1 MAAPCVGPNYLGESM
16 AGTLSGADVVQLRT
30 LASQAGSSASAL
42 NGLRRRLAADLAAS
56 RHWQGNDA
64 GSFRSD
70 WETAHSRSLTQ
81 AVHLLETMRRE
92 LTANADQQEHAS
104 SAGGGSAAMPV
115 ATALPAAPP
124 GVLPTPAE
132 LGAMSPQQVHDLWS
146 GLGAERQ
153 AEFSRLH
160 PFTAGNLDGLPV
172 AARIEANKVAA
183 AGQLAVLDANGPSTS
198 EEARYLR
205 KVLAGQISL
214 VAYDPDKGN
223 LIELL
228 GRYDGSTTTVLTY
241 VPGTF
246 AKAGDFYA
254 GGAQKMAAYLQ
265 QSDPAGSTAAF
276 VYKNSEFPQDQTFV
290 QSADKPFGEQAGLR
304 LAAFEEG
311 LAAQN
316 PPAAQTVTVS
326 HSWGEAA
333 VASSEMFG
341 THYDS
346 QISLSGAWMPE
357 GWKADP
363 ATDYHHFAYDFDALA
378 TAQQLG
384 LVGDKY
390 PLGDPAFRKHIY
402 DDPARN
408 FEFGPV
414 KITTDPMAKIE
425 NHSLIA
431 SAQDARNR
439 EAREDIARA
448 IYGGRK

>member
-1 MAAPCVGPNYLGESM
+1 MIQA
-16 AGTLSGADVVQLRT
+16 VQL
-30 LASQAGSSASAL
+30 
-42 NGLRRRLAADLAAS
+42 
-56 RHWQGNDA
+56 
-64 GSFRSD
+64 
-70 WETAHSRSLTQ
+70 
-81 AVHLLETMRRE
+81 LEAMQRE
-92 LTANADQQEHAS
+92 LTSNADHQEHAS
-104 SAGGGSAAMPV
+104 STGGGPAAVPA
-115 ATALPAAPP
+115 ATAPPVSPPAA
-124 GVLPTPAE
+124 LPTPAE
-132 LGAMSPQQVHDLWS
+132 LGALSPQQVHDRWT
-146 GLGAERQ
+146 GLGTERQ
-153 AEFSRLH
+153 AEFTRLH
-160 PFTAGNLDGLPV
+160 PFAAGNLDGLPI
-172 AARIEANKVAA
+172 AGRIEANKLAA
-183 AGQLAVLDANGPSTS
+183 AAQLALLDAKGLGTS
-198 EEARYLR
+198 DEARYLR
-205 KVLAGQISL
+205 RVLAGQISL
-214 VAYDPDKGN
+214 VAYDPVRGN
-223 LIELL
+223 LIELV
-228 GRYDGSTTTVLTY
+228 GRYDGSTATVLTY

-290 QSADKPFGEQAGLR
+290 QSADKPFGEQAGR
-304 LAAFEEG
+304 KLAAFEEG

-316 PPAAQTVTVS
+316 PPEARTVAVS

-357 GWKADP
+357 GWKADL
-363 ATDYHHFAYDFDALA
+363 ATEYHHFAYDFDALA

-390 PLGDPAFRKHIY
+390 PLGDPAFAKHIY

-414 KITTDPMAKIE
+414 KITTDPMAKID

-431 SAQDARNR
+431 SAQDAKNR

-448 IYGGRK
+448 IYGSRK